1 VTTKYR
7 LRVERIGGQKTA
19 IRTGQRERLRMEKMR
34 MWRWQSEFIVT
45 FSVDLPSCAV
55 KPETV
60 EAYFG
65 LAGQR
70 PKMDL
75 RRRR

>member
-1 VTTKYR
+1 M
-7 LRVERIGGQKTA
+7 LRVEADRRTNDAIGA
-19 IRTGQRERLRMEKMR
+19 GQRERLRMEKIR
-34 MWRWQSEFIVT
+34 TWRWQSELIVT
-45 FSVDLPSCAV
+45 FTVDLPSCTV

-65 LAGQR
+65 LAGQG

-75 RRRR
+75 RGRR